1 MAISAIVATV
11 ASTGMS
17 YIQGQK
23 QDRAQKK
30 QLAAQKTANQ
40 KAAADAQKQQQA
52 NEIAQ
57 NKANRRSAD
66 TSAINAQAE
75 AAAQG
80 GGAGTMLTGNQ
91 GIDPEK
97 LKLGGNTLLG
107 G

>member
-23 QDRAQKK
+23 QERAQKK
-30 QLAAQKTANQ
+30 QLAAQKAANQ
-40 KAAADAQKQQQA
+40 KAAADAQKLQQA

-66 TSAINAQAE
+66 TSAINVPGRSGSTRWRSRYYAYR
-75 AAAQG
+75 
-80 GGAGTMLTGNQ
+80 
-91 GIDPEK
+91 
-97 LKLGGNTLLG
+97 
-107 G
+107 